1 MKLTPC
7 EKVARILRTDKDVVK
22 DVCSKLTNVCGHDSV
37 CESIIKE
44 NNEEM
49 EGVFKDLGVTFKVA
63 HDIYLLLIAKIKRD
77 DAKLADLIHREVG
90 AVSEGFGNLLSFA
103 KETSGLTGIKGKFL
117 KLEKAKE
124 LISENPPQTILKY
137 FGYKDAQELIEKEDI
152 LEIFAAL
159 RFMEDMDWLNTVFFK
174 PYEKLTLDDFEE
186 REIQAKVL
194 SEKWAKA
201 ATAFVE
207 KKKHNLSHLKELGL
221 VFVIPLRIHVPGE
234 TMRSFTLALH
244 YFHEVKFYSDLFRK
258 YSENKNSFTRK
269 FVSSLRGDVLDN
281 RPSEDRMGKDWLI
294 VQQYLAKKDPYD
306 WRLFFPHVNPEAIHW
321 GKAEQD
327 VSRLSKRFGLEFE
340 FWEGL
345 DHVGDFFQDAS
356 GVEVLVSF
364 NLIDTAM
371 SLFKEKEMVKY
382 LYHHQEAMWNKL
394 FAGFF
399 GEEKM
404 EQMIIDNFDKGII
417 SL

>member
-1 MKLTPC
+1 
-7 EKVARILRTDKDVVK
+7 
-22 DVCSKLTNVCGHDSV
+22 
-37 CESIIKE
+37 
-44 NNEEM
+44 
-49 EGVFKDLGVTFKVA
+49 
-63 HDIYLLLIAKIKRD
+63 
-77 DAKLADLIHREVG
+77 
-90 AVSEGFGNLLSFA
+90 
-103 KETSGLTGIKGKFL
+103 
-117 KLEKAKE
+117 
-124 LISENPPQTILKY
+124 
-137 FGYKDAQELIEKEDI
+137 
-152 LEIFAAL
+152 
-159 RFMEDMDWLNTVFFK
+159 
-174 PYEKLTLDDFEE
+174 
-186 REIQAKVL
+186 
-194 SEKWAKA
+194 
-201 ATAFVE
+201 
-207 KKKHNLSHLKELGL
+207 
-221 VFVIPLRIHVPGE
+221 
-234 TMRSFTLALH
+234 
-244 YFHEVKFYSDLFRK
+244 
-258 YSENKNSFTRK
+258 
-269 FVSSLRGDVLDN
+269 LRGDVLDN